1 MSLESPIADPLTG
14 FILGK
19 CHKKPHSIL
28 KGGLET
34 NRLELKYEQ
43 NTAIKVQ
50 IIPSPP

>member
-1 MSLESPIADPLTG
+1 MSLESPIANPLTG

-19 CHKKPHSIL
+19 SLIKAHSIL

-43 NTAIKVQ
+43 KYSYQSTK
-50 IIPSPP
+50 